1 MSAAAKAD
9 MSRSRFSGRLRGLV
23 PAIVPEISKALFA
36 AGEALA
42 VDAQTSITEGSVSG
56 RQHIPSAAG
65 QPPNA
70 DTHHLAN
77 NIEVTQ
83 DTPLKVVVTSKAKYS
98 ASLEFGTSR
107 MSERPFMR
115 PAAERARPE
124 INKRISRAARRAI
137 RQHFRG

>member
-1 MSAAAKAD
+1 MA
-9 MSRSRFSGRLRGLV
+9 SRAFTHKLRSLM
-23 PAIVPEISKALFA
+23 PAIVPDISKALFA
-36 AGEALA
+36 AGEVLA
-42 VDAQTSITEGSVSG
+42 VEAQTSITEGSVSG

-83 DTPLKVVVTSKAKYS
+83 DAPLKVVVTSKAKYS
-98 ASLEFGTSR
+98 ASLEYGTSR
-107 MSERPFMR
+107 MAARPFMR
-115 PAAERARPE
+115 PAVERTRAE

-137 RQHFRG
+137 RQHFKG